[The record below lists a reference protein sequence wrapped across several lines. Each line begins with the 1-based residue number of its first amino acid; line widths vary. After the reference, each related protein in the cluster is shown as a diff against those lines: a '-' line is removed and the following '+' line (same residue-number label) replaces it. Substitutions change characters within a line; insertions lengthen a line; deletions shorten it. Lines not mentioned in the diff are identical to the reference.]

1 MQWEKGRRGFQFSK
15 VLSDGAILP
24 LGVLED
30 DSLLQNSAAMH
41 KFLSAY
47 FVSSNPIHT
56 ALPQPSSSPVILN
69 NTHKMNSHLL
79 HKNIEILA
87 AKAPKTVKPSR
98 QEHPKTSSSSSC
110 ASSLRHKR
118 VKC

>member
-1 MQWEKGRRGFQFSK
+1 MEPFYLW
-15 VLSDGAILP
+15 A
-24 LGVLED
+24 
-30 DSLLQNSAAMH
+30 SLKTTHGCKIPQQCTNS
-41 KFLSAY
+41 SALA

-69 NTHKMNSHLL
+69 NTHKTNSHLL
-79 HKNIEILA
+79 HKNIKILA

-110 ASSLRHKR
+110 ASSSLRHKR